1 MLTYALATTVGE
13 SHATLSFLIVLLAN
27 ICLVGLSCVALRFLH
42 PYGMDVE
49 DLAVYHFIDDAAK
62 NSLAILDSTNTF
74 GSEDDRHRARY
85 MTFKPEGAYA
95 KAAAKQ
101 RVMSEPTRS
110 RTLPGTKS
118 QSIRHP
124 VSTCAAE
131 HDV

>member
-1 MLTYALATTVGE
+1 
-13 SHATLSFLIVLLAN
+13 
-27 ICLVGLSCVALRFLH
+27 
-42 PYGMDVE
+42 MDVE

-74 GSEDDRHRARY
+74 GSEDDHHRARY